1 MTNVSNDYISV
12 NTDSDSDSDRDR
24 EIDSES
30 DLLHTPKAP
39 RGKRSDITEKDLEL
53 FMKSFGNLIFDD
65 IDVI

>member
-12 NTDSDSDSDRDR
+12 NTDRNSSD
-24 EIDSES
+24 S

-65 IDVI
+65 IEVI